1 MLDHNTTST
10 TPPTVGDCM
19 HELEKKTRVPVRNIK
34 LVFKGQVLLD
44 VSRALS
50 AYGVFSGSKLVMIGD
65 KLNPIQDALFRRVLG
80 INKDVDL
87 IAKSL
92 QETRT
97 EFGIMQNVS
106 CPIRSA
112 KKK

>member
-1 MLDHNTTST
+1 
-10 TPPTVGDCM
+10 M